1 MRYCKASEKNF
12 NCTFF
17 HIEEFPCEGP
27 MAEAYLRTN
36 QTSLMDNFC

>member
-1 MRYCKASEKNF
+1 MRYSKASEIF
-12 NCTFF
+12 DCTFF
-17 HIEEFPCEGP
+17 HVEEFPCGGP